1 MDDPKKSARRRFLKE
16 GALFGLAASG
26 MGLASA
32 KALHVDADDV
42 PPKPAKPE
50 DADAL
55 KDYKPYGERS
65 PYETWGRKNDYM
77 EQTAIVPAK
86 KMTPLDEIVGTITP
100 ASLHFVANHSIPP
113 NINPKE
119 YRLLIGG
126 MVERPMAY
134 TLEDLK
140 RFPSVSAIHF
150 LECDANS
157 HPNSFMTHKGK
168 STAQDLHGRTSCSEW
183 TGVPLSLL
191 LKEAGVQ
198 DGAKFLVSDGHD
210 SMHYSYDLP
219 MAKAMDDAIVAYG
232 QNGEAIRP
240 EQGYPV
246 RLLAPGFEAPYN
258 VKWLRQIRVVD
269 QPYITRVQQIQHS
282 YMRPDLKGKAL
293 WFYYQTPPK
302 SIILRPSGGHQ
313 LPGPGYYDVTGLAW
327 SGWGKVARVEI
338 SMDSG
343 KTWKEARLQQPVRS
357 MAHTRFHFD
366 WTWDGQ
372 ETTMQSRCI
381 DDHGIVQ
388 PSLEELTEQWGIP
401 GGKKY
406 WITPDESA
414 GGYHFNQIQPW
425 RVAADG
431 SVHNAMFD

>member
-1 MDDPKKSARRRFLKE
+1 
-16 GALFGLAASG
+16 
-26 MGLASA
+26 
-32 KALHVDADDV
+32 
-42 PPKPAKPE
+42 
-50 DADAL
+50 
-55 KDYKPYGERS
+55 
-65 PYETWGRKNDYM
+65 
-77 EQTAIVPAK
+77 
-86 KMTPLDEIVGTITP
+86 
-100 ASLHFVANHSIPP
+100 
-113 NINPKE
+113 
-119 YRLLIGG
+119 
-126 MVERPMAY
+126 
-134 TLEDLK
+134 
-140 RFPSVSAIHF
+140 
-150 LECDANS
+150 
-157 HPNSFMTHKGK
+157 
-168 STAQDLHGRTSCSEW
+168 
-183 TGVPLSLL
+183 
-191 LKEAGVQ
+191 
-198 DGAKFLVSDGHD
+198 LV
-210 SMHYSYDLP
+210 
-219 MAKAMDDAIVAYG
+219 
-232 QNGEAIRP
+232 
-240 EQGYPV
+240 
-246 RLLAPGFEAPYN
+246 APGFEAPYN

-302 SIILRPSGGHQ
+302 AIILRPSGGHQ

-338 SMDSG
+338 SLDSG
-343 KTWKEARLQQPVRS
+343 KTWKEARLQEPVRS

-372 ETTMQSRCI
+372 ETTLQARCI

-406 WITPDESA
+406 WITPGESA